1 MSSKV
6 KILEA
11 YASEPIWDFPELSVV
26 KKEVKGKDLPWNLWP
41 LVTSL
46 TSLCI
51 RFPYLMSGDDSN
63 TYHKGDDVK
72 SKWVNSWQMVCTMAG
87 RQSVHRVTFLRSSNK
102 RMSKYKI
109 LPQSC
114 FPGKHL
120 LFFFKQRII
129 MNALSITNIESQSVC
144 LLLGTG
150 FIFISSYS
158 LFFWYCNINSLGK
171 KALW

>member
-63 TYHKGDDVK
+63 TCHKGDDVK

-102 RMSKYKI
+102 WMSKYKI
-109 LPQSC
+109 LTPNPVFQASICC
-114 FPGKHL
+114 FFLNNGL
-120 LFFFKQRII
+120 LWT
-129 MNALSITNIESQSVC
+129 LS
-144 LLLGTG
+144 
-150 FIFISSYS
+150 
-158 LFFWYCNINSLGK
+158 
-171 KALW
+171 A